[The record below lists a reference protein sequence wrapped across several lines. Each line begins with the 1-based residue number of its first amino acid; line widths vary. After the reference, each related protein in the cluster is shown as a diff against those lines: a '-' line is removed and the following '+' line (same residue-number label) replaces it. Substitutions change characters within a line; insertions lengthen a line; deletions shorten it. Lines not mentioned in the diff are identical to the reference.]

1 MVSSTLTSTHGSRR
15 TRRRNETKERLFR
28 TALQLFAKKGYV
40 NTRVEEITAAA
51 DVAKGTFFN
60 YFPTKE
66 HLLVALSERQQ
77 EVVRRAGAAAK
88 DATSVK
94 PVIEQFAH
102 DIAAGPGG
110 SPLMMR
116 SLLGTAFLHE
126 AMVERFSE
134 LLRFGRGEIAGIM
147 RRGQELGEIRTDR
160 SAEQLARALQSVIFG
175 TNALW
180 ALCGDKD
187 LHESLSNSLEV
198 FWRGVEDRF
207 ADRKER
213 K

>member
-1 MVSSTLTSTHGSRR
+1 MVSSTLTSTHDSQQ

-51 DVAKGTFFN
+51 DIAKGTFFN

-66 HLLVALSERQQ
+66 HLLVALSEHQQ
-77 EVVRRAGAAAK
+77 EVVRRAGATAK
-88 DATSVK
+88 NATNMK
-94 PVIEQFAH
+94 PVIEQFTY

-126 AMVERFSE
+126 AMVKRFSE
-134 LLRFGRGEIAGIM
+134 LLTFGRGEIASIM
-147 RRGQELGEIRTDR
+147 RRSQELGE
-160 SAEQLARALQSVIFG
+160 
-175 TNALW
+175 
-180 ALCGDKD
+180 
-187 LHESLSNSLEV
+187 
-198 FWRGVEDRF
+198 
-207 ADRKER
+207 
-213 K
+213 

>member
-1 MVSSTLTSTHGSRR
+1 MVSLPLSDIDGSRR
-15 TRRRNETKERLFR
+15 SRRRTETKERLFR

-66 HLLVALSERQQ
+66 HLLVALSEHQQ
-77 EVVRRAGAAAK
+77 EVVRRAGAAARNAK
-88 DATSVK
+88 SVK

-102 DIAAGPGG
+102 NIAQGPGG

-126 AMVERFSE
+126 AMVKRFSE
-134 LLRFGRGEIAGIM
+134 LLRFARGEIAKIM
-147 RRGQELGEIRTDR
+147 RRGQELGEIRSDR
-160 SAEQLARALQSVIFG
+160 SPEELALGFQTVIFG

-187 LHESLSNSLEV
+187 LHQSLSNSLEV
-198 FWRGVEDRF
+198 FWRGAGARSTN
-207 ADRKER
+207 RKER

>member
-1 MVSSTLTSTHGSRR
+1 MVSLPITEVNDSRR
-15 TRRRNETKERLFR
+15 NRRRNEIKERIFR

-66 HLLVALSERQQ
+66 HLLVALSEHQQ

-88 DATSVK
+88 NAKSVK

-116 SLLGTAFLHE
+116 SLLGTAFLHQ
-126 AMVERFSE
+126 AMVKRFSE
-134 LLRFGRGEIAGIM
+134 LLTFGRGEIAKIM
-147 RRGQELGEIRTDR
+147 ERGQELGEIRTDR
-160 SAEQLARALQSVIFG
+160 SAEQLA
-175 TNALW
+175 
-180 ALCGDKD
+180 
-187 LHESLSNSLEV
+187 
-198 FWRGVEDRF
+198 
-207 ADRKER
+207 
-213 K
+213 